1 MDIQLVE
8 YIGQIKN
15 DTGKLGK
22 AFLFNIL
29 DDYSFDCIL
38 FIHDDIQFV
47 SLHKDEINNNKDK
60 NEILKN
66 ILNKY
71 TLQILRDYDNK

>member
-1 MDIQLVE
+1 MDIQLIE

-22 AFLFNIL
+22 AFLFSIL

-47 SLHKDEINNNKDK
+47 SLHEEDKKDK
-60 NEILKN
+60 SEILKN
-66 ILNKY
+66 ILSKY
-71 TLQILRDYDNK
+71 SLQNLKEYDNK